1 TRPIGPRSNR
11 IAISCCGCAIASA
24 SCSAKSA
31 KHSRESKTARTG
43 GARNAA
49 AKSGSSGSR
58 RAPSPR
64 FASHANPHRK
74 RASRRSEYASNPE
87 NRTAM
92 KVKKAVI
99 LAAGMGTR
107 MLPSSKVIAKEL
119 LPVVD
124 TPAIQVVVEEA
135 VASGIAEIIL
145 VISPGKTTV
154 ADHFEPNAELERYL
168 EARDKLDI
176 LELVR
181 RSNNPARIT
190 IAEQHR
196 PLGLGHAVLQA
207 REAVGDEPFAVMLPD
222 DIFDCPRP
230 CLRQLLDVA
239 ETRDAP
245 VVALLKVARSELS
258 KYGIVDLK
266 AVGERTYELRGMV
279 EKPAPEKAP
288 SEFAIMGRYVLT
300 PDIFDLLAAG
310 RPGAGGEIQLTD
322 ALMALTGR
330 RKIYGYEFE
339 GVRYDLGD
347 RVGFI
352 SAQIGF
358 GLKRADLAERLRAY
372 LKSVI
377 SQ

>member
-1 TRPIGPRSNR
+1 
-11 IAISCCGCAIASA
+11 
-24 SCSAKSA
+24 
-31 KHSRESKTARTG
+31 
-43 GARNAA
+43 
-49 AKSGSSGSR
+49 
-58 RAPSPR
+58 
-64 FASHANPHRK
+64 
-74 RASRRSEYASNPE
+74 
-87 NRTAM
+87 M
-92 KVKKAVI
+92 KVRKAVV

-107 MLPSSKVIAKEL
+107 MLPASKVIPKEI

-124 TPAIQVVVEEA
+124 KPAIQMVVEEA
-135 VASGIAEIIL
+135 VASGIEEIVL
-145 VISPGKTTV
+145 VLSPGRTAV
-154 ADHFEPNAELERYL
+154 LEHFQSAPELERLL
-168 EARDKLDI
+168 EQRLKHDLLEVVRYTNNLARFCT
-176 LELVR
+176 
-181 RSNNPARIT
+181 AH
-190 IAEQHR
+190 QHE

-207 REAVGDEPFAVMLPD
+207 REAVGDEAFAVILPD

-245 VVALLKVARSELS
+245 VVALLKVARSEIS
-258 KYGIVDLK
+258 KYGIVDAQ
-266 AVGERTYELRGMV
+266 AVGDRTYELRGMV

-300 PDIFDLLAAG
+300 PDIFELLAAG
-310 RPGAGGEIQLTD
+310 KPGAGGEIQLTD
-322 ALMALTGR
+322 ALMALTAR

-339 GVRYDLGD
+339 GIRYDLGD

-358 GLKRADLAERLRAY
+358 GLKRPELADRLRAY